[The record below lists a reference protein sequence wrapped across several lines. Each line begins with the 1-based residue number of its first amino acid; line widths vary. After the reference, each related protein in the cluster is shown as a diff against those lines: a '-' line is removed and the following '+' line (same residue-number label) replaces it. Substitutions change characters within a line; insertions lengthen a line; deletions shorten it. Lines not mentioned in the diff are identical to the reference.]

1 MLYIV
6 GIYRILPEPENLNE
20 LYPVAAEDE
29 RDALL
34 KSLTAYGVA
43 NGLDLDWYNWVYSL
57 KDKDIENIKIQAWCN
72 DLALS
77 DPINIGQ
84 PNG

>member
-1 MLYIV
+1 MLYII
-6 GIYRILPEPENLNE
+6 GIYHILPEPENINE

-34 KSLTAYGVA
+34 KSLSVYGVSK
-43 NGLDLDWYNWVYSL
+43 GKGPDWHNWVYSL
-57 KDKDIENIKIQAWCN
+57 KDRSTEDIKIQAWIN

-77 DPINIGQ
+77 DPIKIGQ